1 MPPFVQTVWSRLMS
15 VGTGARYDPLATT
28 SIRFLTSVA
37 TSVHHTLYAHG
48 TALHDV
54 CERIVVRARERGTQ
68 RWRAVRAV
76 WLRRSHRLRLPSAP
90 PSLRLLAGAKHA
102 AAAVRRGAVRGRPR
116 RVHPQARAT
125 RPAQPA
131 RADRPAAPRRSDTA
145 LFLRARPSP
154 PLWRRDIEGSDA
166 DTRRRVCAELV
177 RALCRNFG
185 PRVSQEL
192 GGYVQ
197 GLLQEHG
204 NDPSG
209 GRWQSKDV
217 AIFLVTALSFRAGS
231 GALGVTQASGLVDIP
246 AFHAAAIA
254 PELAEGAAGGGS
266 GCERLPLLKAAA
278 LKFVATF
285 RAVLPPHALREALP
299 LLPGLLRSR
308 HVVIHTYAAHALERL
323 LTARTAAGVG
333 DAAAGGAAGGR
344 ALSAADVQPQL
355 GALLGGLLSVLGRP
369 ASAESDYAMRAILR
383 LCTCCGGQALA
394 PHVGGLLEAL
404 KAILARVC
412 ANPSAPA
419 FNHYLFETV
428 AALVR
433 ETCALNPG
441 AVGAFEAALF
451 PPFEQVLRLDVAEFC
466 PYVLQVFAQLLEAHT
481 QGQQQAKGPG
491 PAQGGAPA
499 ALSDAYRS
507 LWPPLLLPGMW
518 ERRANVPALCRLV
531 RAFVKSGEPAVASA
545 LPSVLGIFQKLLASK
560 VRGAQRAAGMRAG
573 RAAAAPSDAAHSS
586 RLPRARARPRAVC
599 PSMQATEAEGCALL
613 GAVLETFPPPALAP
627 YLGEVCRI
635 GLTRWQSNRS
645 RKYALCLCAALS
657 RFVAAHGGA
666 AEALVAAM
674 DGEAR
679 ARRLAARRGGR
690 RAHFPHT
697 LLTSPR
703 APPRPCA
710 GLHGGTFCGFF
721 GAVWL
726 EHCTHAHSAADRSA
740 GALALVRLVSE
751 APSLAAQPAF
761 GPLLPRALDAAVALL
776 ERTETAADAAAAAGG
791 ARAGGDDEGD
801 EAGGIEGEGPG
812 YAAAY
817 ARLHHAAEPP
827 SDPCAGVDVRLAFA
841 RGVQAVCAAQPGVA
855 GPLISAYPSEQLK
868 AVRRS
873 AARARDRGR
882 PPLPGP
888 ARAPPPPLTPESS
901 VRPARLR
908 ARAPCPQHLVS
919 YLQRAGID
927 PASLR

>member
-690 RAHFPHT
+690 RAT
-697 LLTSPR
+697 LSPYLAHLAARPSPAVCRAARRHVLRLLWRRLARALHPRAQRGRPLRGRARARAAGERGAVARRAARVRPAAAARARRGRGAARADGDGRRRGRGGGRRTRGRRRRGRRGGRDRGRGPGLRGRVR
-703 APPRPCA
+703 APPPRRRAAERPVRGRGRAARVCA
-710 GLHGGTFCGFF
+710 RRAGGVRCAAGR
-721 GAVWL
+721 GGS
-726 EHCTHAHSAADRSA
+726 AH
-740 GALALVRLVSE
+740 LRL
-751 APSLAAQPAF
+751 PLRAAQGGEAQ
-761 GPLLPRALDAAVALL
+761 R
-776 ERTETAADAAAAAGG
+776 G
-791 ARAGGDDEGD
+791 ARAG
-801 EAGGIEGEGPG
+801 P
-812 YAAAY
+812 
-817 ARLHHAAEPP
+817 RPP
-827 SDPCAGVDVRLAFA
+827 A
-841 RGVQAVCAAQPGVA
+841 
-855 GPLISAYPSEQLK
+855 
-868 AVRRS
+868 
-873 AARARDRGR
+873 AARA
-882 PPLPGP
+882 GP
-888 ARAPPPPLTPESS
+888 RASAAAHAR
-901 VRPARLR
+901 V
-908 ARAPCPQHLVS
+908 
-919 YLQRAGID
+919 
-927 PASLR
+927 